1 MLRFAYMVLVFA
13 LLVALFGAKL
23 AWNISIPLW
32 LRQGAPSVS
41 LHTHI
46 EIALLLVMMLV
57 AARPTLVA
65 VVGVLAIAA
74 SWAGAFVLGLLLGW
88 RYHSPK

>member
-1 MLRFAYMVLVFA
+1 MLRLAYMAIVFA
-13 LLVALFGAKL
+13 LLVTLFGAKL
-23 AWNISIPLW
+23 AWNVSVPLW
-32 LRQGAPSVS
+32 LQRGAGVS

-46 EIALLLVMMLV
+46 EIALLVAMMLV

-65 VVGVLAIAA
+65 VVGVLAIAG
-74 SWAGAFVLGLLLGW
+74 SWAGAFLLGMLLGW

>member
-1 MLRFAYMVLVFA
+1 MVFLVLV
-13 LLVALFGAKL
+13 VLFGAKL
-23 AWNISIPLW
+23 AWNISVPLW
-32 LRQGAPSVS
+32 LRRGAGVS

-46 EIALLLVMMLV
+46 EIALLVAMMLV
-57 AARPTLVA
+57 ATSPTLVA
-65 VVGVLAIAA
+65 VVGVLAIAG